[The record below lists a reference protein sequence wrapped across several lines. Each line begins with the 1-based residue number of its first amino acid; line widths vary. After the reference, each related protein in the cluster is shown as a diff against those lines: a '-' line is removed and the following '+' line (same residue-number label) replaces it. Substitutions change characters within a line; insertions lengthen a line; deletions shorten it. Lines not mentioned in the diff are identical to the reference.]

1 MQLWTAFL
9 LGFVGS
15 AHCAGMCGPL
25 ALALPHWGRGQGS
38 FFAGRLLYN
47 LGRIV
52 TYSLM
57 GAVFGVLGQGVE
69 LAGLQRWVSLVLG
82 VGILAGLFVAPR
94 FVNRIPVAGA
104 VNWLKGRLGKL
115 LQTRGSMAMFGIGLL
130 NGLLPCGL
138 VYVACAGATT
148 TGGVLSGVA
157 YMVAFGLGTLP
168 MMLAI
173 SLFGTKLQFALRFKV
188 QRLIP
193 ASLAIVGL
201 LLLLRGM
208 ALGIPYVSPKL
219 PAQPSASAA
228 GCCHQP

>member
-25 ALALPHWGRGQGS
+25 ALALPGGGARS
-38 FFAGRLLYN
+38 RFLVGRLLYN
-47 LGRIV
+47 LGRII
-52 TYSLM
+52 TYALM
-57 GAVFGVLGQGVE
+57 GAVFGLLGHGFA

-82 VGILAGLFVAPR
+82 AIILGGLIFSPHFANALPVTRAVGWLKSALGGLFRRRELTA
-94 FVNRIPVAGA
+94 F
-104 VNWLKGRLGKL
+104 
-115 LQTRGSMAMFGIGLL
+115 FGVGLL

-138 VYVACAGATT
+138 VYVACAGATA
-148 TGGVLSGVA
+148 TGRVWGGME
-157 YMVAFGLGTLP
+157 YMVAFGLGTVP
-168 MMLAI
+168 MMLAL
-173 SLFGTKLQFALRFKV
+173 SLVGAKLQFVLRLRL

-193 ASLAIVGL
+193 ASLAVVGA

-219 PAQPSASAA
+219 PAQPDAAS
-228 GCCHQP
+228 CCH

>member
-1 MQLWTAFL
+1 MELWTAFV

-25 ALALPHWGRGQGS
+25 ALALPGGARGKFLLGRV
-38 FFAGRLLYN
+38 LYN
-47 LGRIV
+47 FGRVV
-52 TYSLM
+52 TYMAM
-57 GAVFGVLGQGVE
+57 GAMFGLLGQGFV

-82 VGILAGLFVAPR
+82 AAILAGLFISPR
-94 FVNRIPVAGA
+94 FANVLPVARFVG
-104 VNWLKGRLGKL
+104 WLKSRLGRLFQRRELASL
-115 LQTRGSMAMFGIGLL
+115 LTIGLL

-138 VYVACAGATT
+138 VYIACAGATA
-148 TGGVLSGVA
+148 TGDVVRGVE
-157 YMVAFGLGTLP
+157 YMLAFGLGTLP

-173 SLFGTKLQFALRFKV
+173 SLVGTKLQFLLRLRL

-193 ASLAIVGL
+193 ASLAIVGV

-219 PAQPSASAA
+219 PAQPAA
-228 GCCHQP
+228 ENCCH